1 MGVATILTRSFGA
14 TKVVKVH
21 CRRPQRLGNAQ
32 RRKQESSPVT
42 AFREQAGSS
51 APGAG
56 LWPWAH
62 SWPPAS
68 ASPETAGCT
77 FTSETLA
84 PRPHPASS
92 ATVLQTPPT
101 RLTPTQPLDGHT
113 SSLCPVLLQTVPR
126 GFPTYRDSQLT
137 CGSATVPLTSFLV
150 LTIDVASPLPLLQPF
165 DYHPMQRSPLIAS
178 PGPTPRSE
186 TSGWRVCPF

>member
-1 MGVATILTRSFGA
+1 MNRNREREKLTGWGGGVATIFTRSFEA

-32 RRKQESSPVT
+32 RRKPESSPVT

-51 APGAG
+51 VPGAG

-68 ASPETAGCT
+68 ASPETSGCT
-77 FTSETLA
+77 FTLETLA

-92 ATVLQTPPT
+92 DGVLCPPALQTPPT
-101 RLTPTQPLDGHT
+101 RLTRTRQPLDGHT
-113 SSLCPVLLQTVPR
+113 SSLCPVLLQTVPAWPSYLR
-126 GFPTYRDSQLT
+126 GQ
-137 CGSATVPLTSFLV
+137 SADLWIRHRAAYKIGRAHV
-150 LTIDVASPLPLLQPF
+150 
-165 DYHPMQRSPLIAS
+165 
-178 PGPTPRSE
+178 
-186 TSGWRVCPF
+186 